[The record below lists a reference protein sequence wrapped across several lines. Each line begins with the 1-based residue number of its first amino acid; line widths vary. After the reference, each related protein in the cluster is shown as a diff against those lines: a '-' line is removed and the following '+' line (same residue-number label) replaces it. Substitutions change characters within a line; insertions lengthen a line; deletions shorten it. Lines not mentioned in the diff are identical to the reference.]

1 MVLFLPR
8 YYDFYI
14 DKIRIDF
21 IQINIISNTFSFRS
35 IGWPR
40 MISTHSRSI
49 RSNSLRITSII
60 TITICIATVL
70 YRWKNKNIFPSLFFF
85 RKIFLPFWFLF
96 RHTQKKIIHIT
107 LNMSR
112 SMQKNT
118 NIDKHAQSTQFVH
131 YSLSLTHVGQDV
143 YEWIIHLYAYVCMS
157 FYFSFLSFFN
167 VLFLPITFFFFFHIL
182 NLLSRDRRA

>member
-131 YSLSLTHVGQDV
+131 YSLSLTSVKT
-143 YEWIIHLYAYVCMS
+143 YTNESYTYTRMS
-157 FYFSFLSFFN
+157 AWVSIFLFSLSS
-167 VLFLPITFFFFFHIL
+167 TFFFYLSHSSFFFTF
-182 NLLSRDRRA
+182 